1 EAFHYRTANTDAL
14 GWVLARASGKPVAQ
28 LLSER
33 IWKKLWAEQD
43 AYMTVDSTG
52 TPFAGGGL
60 NLGLRDLARFGEMI
74 RNQGQYN
81 GQQIVPKAAVAD

>member
-1 EAFHYRTANTDAL
+1 YYEFLQTVQPEGQHGEAFHYRTANADAL
-14 GWVLARASGKPVAQ
+14 GWVVARVSGKTVAE

-33 IWKKLWAEQD
+33 IWKKLGAEQD

-60 NLGLRDLARFGEMI
+60 NAGLRDLARFG
-74 RNQGQYN
+74 
-81 GQQIVPKAAVAD
+81 